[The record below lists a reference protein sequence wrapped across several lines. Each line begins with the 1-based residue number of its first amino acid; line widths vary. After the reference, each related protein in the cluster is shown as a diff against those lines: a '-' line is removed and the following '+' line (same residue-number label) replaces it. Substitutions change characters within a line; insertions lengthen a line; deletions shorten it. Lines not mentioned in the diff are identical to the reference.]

1 MKYAYYPG
9 CSLHSTARE
18 YDQTSREVC
27 RVLGIELAEID
38 DWNCCGATSAHSL
51 DHRLALEL
59 SARNILL
66 AQAERSDIAIPCA
79 SCFNNLKKA
88 GIELEKNPDFARRMF
103 EITGVTYHRKLQV
116 KNLLDVVAGLDLELI
131 KSKVVRPLK
140 GLKAVSYYGCLLL
153 RPPDMMKFDH
163 PEQPES
169 MDNLMEAIGAE
180 PVPWSYKTDCCG
192 ASLTLTMTE
201 VVVKLVGNILRQAK
215 QAGANCLATA
225 CPMCMAN
232 LDTRQ
237 AEAAEAAGEQFD
249 LPVFYFTELLCLSFG
264 MKAEDWWKKHLVDPV
279 PLLSSVR
286 LFQEG

>member
-9 CSLHSTARE
+9 CSLHSTAKE

-27 RVLGIELAEID
+27 HALGIELAEID

-66 AQAERSDIAIPCA
+66 AQAERSDMAIPCA

-88 GIELEKNPDFARRMF
+88 SIELEKNPAFARRMS

-116 KNLLDVVAGLDLELI
+116 KNLLDVVAGLDADLI
-131 KSKVVRPLK
+131 KSKIVRPLK
-140 GLKAVSYYGCLLL
+140 GLKVVSYYGCLLL

-169 MDNLMEAIGAE
+169 MDNLMEASGAE

-192 ASLTLTMTE
+192 AGLTLTMTE
-201 VVVKLVGNILRQAK
+201 VVVKLVGHILIQAK
-215 QAGANCLATA
+215 QAGANCLVTA

-237 AEAAEAAGEQFD
+237 AQAAEAAGEQFD
-249 LPVFYFTELLCLSFG
+249 LPVFYFTELLGLSFG
-264 MKAEDWWKKHLVDPV
+264 MKGQDWWKKHLVDPSN
-279 PLLSSVR
+279 LLFSIG
-286 LFQEG
+286 LA